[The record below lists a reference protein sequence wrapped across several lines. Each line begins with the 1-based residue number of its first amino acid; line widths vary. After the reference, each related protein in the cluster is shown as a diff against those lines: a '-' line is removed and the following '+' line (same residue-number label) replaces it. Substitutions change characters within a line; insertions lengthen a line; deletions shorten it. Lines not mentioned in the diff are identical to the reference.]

1 MKPENDTALATT
13 RYSVI
18 NTFWFLSKTWKTTKK
33 NKDTKITDTTFVNK
47 FLNDLF
53 SIKYSLKNSTGINKT
68 NNEINSVIKDQK
80 SPWPLQLIKA
90 CSTKPDDSKN
100 K

>member
-1 MKPENDTALATT
+1 M
-13 RYSVI
+13 
-18 NTFWFLSKTWKTTKK
+18 
-33 NKDTKITDTTFVNK
+33 TDTVFVNK

-68 NNEINSVIKDQK
+68 NNEINNVLKDQK

-90 CSTKPDDSKN
+90 CSTIPDDSKN
-100 K
+100 KYIEKPNKEVPKTKQ

>member
-1 MKPENDTALATT
+1 M
-13 RYSVI
+13 
-18 NTFWFLSKTWKTTKK
+18 
-33 NKDTKITDTTFVNK
+33 TDTIFVNK

-53 SIKYSLKNSTGINKT
+53 SIKYLLKNSTGINRT

-80 SPWPLQLIKA
+80 RPCPLQLINA

-100 K
+100 KYIEKPNKEVPKAKQ